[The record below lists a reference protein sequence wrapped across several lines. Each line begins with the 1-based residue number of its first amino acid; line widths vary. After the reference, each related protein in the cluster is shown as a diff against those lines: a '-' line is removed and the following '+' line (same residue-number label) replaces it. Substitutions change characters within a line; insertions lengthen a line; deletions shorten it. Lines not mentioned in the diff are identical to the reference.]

1 MSQSTSRKRP
11 WLAALLAALVTGLG
25 HLYLRRLRRA
35 LGWLVVLFGVT
46 ALLVDPATL
55 DALASGEAVNPAEIA
70 PVLITGSLSILD
82 AYVLARAHNSATR
95 GATTRASVA
104 PDGTSPEGA
113 AAEGVASDGASA
125 DGDRPK
131 CPHCKRELDPEL
143 DFCHWCNSELE
154 VGERAGGDAN

>member
-25 HLYLRRLRRA
+25 HLYLRRWRRA
-35 LGWLVVLFGVT
+35 VGWLVVLFGVT

-82 AYVLARAHNSATR
+82 AYVLARAHNSTR
-95 GATTRASVA
+95 EATTRASVA
-104 PDGTSPEGA
+104 PDGTTPEGA
-113 AAEGVASDGASA
+113 VAEGVTSDGASG
-125 DGDRPK
+125 DGERPN
-131 CPHCKRELDPEL
+131 CPYCKRELDPEL

-154 VGERAGGDAN
+154 VGERAGSDAN